1 MPTIR
6 KTSMSHLD
14 FQLCMERKLHAKMV
28 VMFCH
33 GLLFLCF
40 KKENHVERKSL
51 VLYLHVT

>member
-1 MPTIR
+1 MPTIG